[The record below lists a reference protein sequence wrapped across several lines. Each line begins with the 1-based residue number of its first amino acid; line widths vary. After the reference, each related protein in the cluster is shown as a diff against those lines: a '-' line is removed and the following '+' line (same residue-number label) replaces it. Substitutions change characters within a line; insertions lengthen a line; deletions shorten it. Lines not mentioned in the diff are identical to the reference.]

1 MSRSLRR
8 GGSAA
13 LVLALAAI
21 SLSACAAGPSPDTAK
36 VQPDTPATSIGN
48 DLKLN
53 GIVVVTSATQT
64 SGQPGPANV
73 TVNISNTGSAPQTLQ
88 SLTVAG
94 NPATFTDAHGLPL
107 SGIVIPPLGAVLL
120 GGAGQPSAKVP
131 SVALE
136 TGSFTP
142 TVFSFDQAGQVTAQA
157 QINSASGIY
166 ASFGPASPSA
176 NASVSGAPA
185 ASGPAALPSAGASI
199 PVTTGSAPASGPA
212 TGTAPAT
219 PPASPASPAASAH

>member
-53 GIVVVTSATQT
+53 SIVVVTGATQT

-73 TVNISNTGSAPQTLQ
+73 TVNISNTGSSPQTLQ

-107 SGIVIPPLGAVLL
+107 TGIVIPPLGAVLL
-120 GGAGQPSAKVP
+120 GGVGQPTAKVP

-157 QINSASGIY
+157 LINSATGIY

-176 NASVSGAPA
+176 SASASGAAAASSPATVPSGSASASSSASATASGTATSTTPA
-185 ASGPAALPSAGASI
+185 A
-199 PVTTGSAPASGPA
+199 
-212 TGTAPAT
+212 
-219 PPASPASPAASAH
+219 PPASPSSSTH